1 MSVLD
6 DLDPKY
12 CVVLCDV
19 WGVVHDGVTLY
30 PGAAERL
37 RQWRDEGRC
46 VILITNAPRTSEAV
60 TTSSSV
66 FGLPRDAGTGSQ
78 RAVKPGSKL

>member
-60 TTSSSV
+60 DPPARAL
-66 FGLPRDAGTGSQ
+66 GLPRDCWDGSQ